1 MGKLLIVLFLFLFTA
16 QIRAQNVDIEMKS
29 TDNKWVNL
37 QDQLGEKL
45 TIIDFWAT
53 WCKPCLNAMPKI
65 NSIYESYKNKGVN
78 VIGISVDSPRNHS
91 KVKPLLSSLKITY
104 PVLFDMDEDLKN
116 ELNVSV
122 MPTLCI
128 LNSEGKL
135 IYMHEGFTPGDE
147 EKIKEEIEKHL

>member
-135 IYMHEGFTPGDE
+135 IYTHEGFTPGDE